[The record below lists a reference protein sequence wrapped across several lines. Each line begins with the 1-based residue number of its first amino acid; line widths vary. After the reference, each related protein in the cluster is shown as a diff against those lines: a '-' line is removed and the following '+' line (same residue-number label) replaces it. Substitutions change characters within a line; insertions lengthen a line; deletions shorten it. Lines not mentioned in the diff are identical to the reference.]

1 MTIDTRLGVLHALI
15 EHPLLR
21 GLLET
26 GGLGVPHLLVA
37 VEEVGALGDP
47 VLAARVLQRVLAGD
61 DRTPPGWAG
70 TPPELRRAL
79 RRAGVAVDPEAAAAR
94 RRAQTRARTGVR
106 LRPLADGLAALVT
119 TGPATAVT
127 TAQRLLAGLA
137 GTTGPD
143 DGRTAGSAPGRRPGG
158 RPGRP
163 GAGSAAAGPRP
174 RAAGR
179 GPGRGD
185 RGPSD
190 RPGLP
195 PEPVTIR
202 SRLTARLLDQL
213 LGRPRS
219 SRRRADDPGRP
230 VELVGHGAV
239 DPDLL
244 DELLLDADG
253 LPAGLRRVRLR
264 RLCVDPTGEVVATD
278 DRPATLPRLLAR
290 LERGPAHD
298 RAALVE
304 LLLTDLP
311 APPTMTVS
319 HHPTASPAAPGAA
332 A

>member
-1 MTIDTRLGVLHALI
+1 MFETVPGDAILARLRQAELAAAHAFLAQLDALGELWDASPLDSRTGREPQVLAEAGAVLGLHPVTIDTRLGVLHALI

-143 DGRTAGSAPGRRPGG
+143 DGRTAGQRQVDALV
-158 RPGRP
+158 
-163 GAGSAAAGPRP
+163 GALAAQA
-174 RAAGR
+174 RAQQL
-179 GPGRGD
+179 
-185 RGPSD
+185 
-190 RPGLP
+190 PGLDL
-195 PEPVTIR
+195 ELQVEVPVEVTAVRPTARACRR
-202 SRLTARLLDQL
+202 SR
-213 LGRPRS
+213 
-219 SRRRADDPGRP
+219 
-230 VELVGHGAV
+230 
-239 DPDLL
+239 
-244 DELLLDADG
+244 
-253 LPAGLRRVRLR
+253 
-264 RLCVDPTGEVVATD
+264 
-278 DRPATLPRLLAR
+278 
-290 LERGPAHD
+290 
-298 RAALVE
+298 
-304 LLLTDLP
+304 
-311 APPTMTVS
+311 
-319 HHPTASPAAPGAA
+319 
-332 A
+332 